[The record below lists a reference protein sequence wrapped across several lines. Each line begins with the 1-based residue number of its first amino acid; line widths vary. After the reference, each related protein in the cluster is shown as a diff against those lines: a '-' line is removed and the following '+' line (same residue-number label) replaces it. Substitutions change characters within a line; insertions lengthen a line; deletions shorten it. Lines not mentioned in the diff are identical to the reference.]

1 MHMRTRTL
9 ALGVLVAAI
18 PSGLVLAKSLARFRS
33 SPVFEIVGRP
43 LGGAKPA
50 SPTPAYLA
58 GSRIMAAGDGALVI
72 DADSGALLKTDRDGK
87 TIGQVAIA
95 RDAGLMTFDAVAGLA
110 YVADRRHDRISV
122 VKADT
127 MAVASSI
134 ATPAEPYGVAL
145 TPDRKLLLVSTIAD
159 RALVA
164 YDAATG
170 RETWRAALGS
180 EPRGIAVAPDGSRA
194 LVAYLTTGTIDQID
208 LRGAHR
214 ADHIALSNPSSPR
227 RCRRCGNGGDSFA
240 RGAFTVA
247 FMGEHLAV
255 APFQREVP
263 VQENDGAER
272 AGSYGG
278 GAESPITHQ
287 LAFFRFGGNEVEQ
300 TAEQTT
306 AVIGVHQP
314 RAVAWDA
321 AHDALYVAGMGSDS
335 VVQIRH
341 ASQASMS
348 LGAIAGLAGGETCGP
363 DGLAVTASGSV
374 LAWCSFTR
382 SVARVEFTEQPEDRR
397 PTASVASGPV
407 LVASAM
413 TAKQH
418 QGMVLFHAANPA
430 VSQEGNLACASCHPD
445 NRADGLS
452 WRIEK
457 HELQTPLL
465 AGRVVGTHPYKWDGG
480 DATLR
485 DSLRSTMKRL
495 GGFGLARRD
504 TDALAAYLESLP
516 PVRTPTR
523 DAAQVAHGRKLF
535 DSEGCRSCH
544 DGPAYT
550 DQQRHKLMGTLRESD
565 TPSLVGVAA
574 SAPYFH
580 DGSAATLEALL
591 RDRGAVHGMAD
602 TARLSE
608 QEVADLTAFLDT
620 L

>member
-1 MHMRTRTL
+1 
-9 ALGVLVAAI
+9 V
-18 PSGLVLAKSLARFRS
+18 
-33 SPVFEIVGRP
+33 
-43 LGGAKPA
+43 
-50 SPTPAYLA
+50 
-58 GSRIMAAGDGALVI
+58 
-72 DADSGALLKTDRDGK
+72 
-87 TIGQVAIA
+87 
-95 RDAGLMTFDAVAGLA
+95 TFL
-110 YVADRRHDRISV
+110 
-122 VKADT
+122 
-127 MAVASSI
+127 
-134 ATPAEPYGVAL
+134 
-145 TPDRKLLLVSTIAD
+145 
-159 RALVA
+159 
-164 YDAATG
+164 
-170 RETWRAALGS
+170 
-180 EPRGIAVAPDGSRA
+180 
-194 LVAYLTTGTIDQID
+194 
-208 LRGAHR
+208 
-214 ADHIALSNPSSPR
+214 
-227 RCRRCGNGGDSFA
+227 
-240 RGAFTVA
+240 
-247 FMGEHLAV
+247 GEHLAV

-272 AGSYGG
+272 VGSYGG

-287 LAFFRFGGNEVEQ
+287 LAFFRFGAEQ
-300 TAEQTT
+300 TEQTT

-314 RAVAWDA
+314 RAIAWDP
-321 AHDALYVAGMGSDS
+321 AHDALYIAGMGSDS
-335 VVQIRH
+335 ILQIRN

-348 LGAIAGLAGGETCGP
+348 LGATAGLSGSDTCGP

-382 SVARVEFTEQPEDRR
+382 SVARIEFTDQPEDRT
-397 PTASVASGPV
+397 PVASVSPGPA
-407 LVASAM
+407 LIASAM

-430 VSQEGNLACASCHPD
+430 VSQQGNLACASCHPD

-457 HELQTPLL
+457 RELQTPLL

-495 GGFGLARRD
+495 GGFGLVRKD

-516 PVRTPTR
+516 AVRTPTR
-523 DAAQVAHGRKLF
+523 DAAQVARGKKLF

-544 DGPAYT
+544 DGPTYT
-550 DQQRHKLMGTLRESD
+550 DQQRHKLVGTLRESD
-565 TPSLVGVAA
+565 TPSLLGVAA

-608 QEVADLTAFLDT
+608 PEIADLTAFLDT